1 METNDKNNVYELSLI
16 YAALGEETRLAL
28 TIFLIDNPSS
38 VSDISE
44 KLNMPQPK
52 VSHHLRILKDARI
65 VKPKR
70 CGKNVIYETCD
81 EHINEIVKLGMI
93 HMEC

>member
-1 METNDKNNVYELSLI
+1 MEAIKQSSIYELSLI
-16 YAALGEETRLAL
+16 YAALGEETRLAI
-28 TIFLIDNPSS
+28 TVFLIDNPST

-65 VKPKR
+65 VKPVR
-70 CGKNVIYETCD
+70 SGKNVIYETCD
-81 EHINEIVKLGMI
+81 EHINEIVKLGI
-93 HMEC
+93 VHMEC